1 VTEHAV
7 VSAEN
12 AASELAAERAPI
24 EAPRA
29 VDEVVV
35 LDYGGQY
42 SQLIARRVREC
53 GVFSELL
60 PHHVGAEEVARRKP
74 KGLILSGGPAS
85 VYAEGAPKL
94 DPQLLELGIPVLG
107 ICYGM
112 QLLALKLGGRVE
124 GAEVGEFGR
133 SRLMVTESGRL
144 LAGLPAEQSCWMS
157 HRDTVF
163 APPPGFRALAS
174 STESPVAAFESE
186 ERGVYGIQFHPEV
199 VHTPYGQ
206 DVLKRFLGDVCGCEM
221 TWSAASIVEE
231 QIARIREQ
239 VGDGKV
245 ICGLSGGVDS
255 SVAALLVHRA
265 VGDQLTCVFVDHGLM
280 RKNEGE
286 QVISAFRDTFHVPLV
301 AVDAERRF
309 LDKLAGVTEPE
320 RKRKIIGAEFIRVF
334 EEEAANIGDARFL
347 VQGTLYSDVIESGGG
362 TGAATIKS
370 HHNVGGLPED
380 LEFELVEPLRSL
392 FKDEVRA
399 VGAELGLP
407 ERLVWRQPFPGPGL
421 AIRVVGGEATK
432 ERLDVLR
439 DADFI
444 LQDEI
449 RKAGLYREL
458 WQSFCVL
465 PDIRTVGVQG
475 DERTYGYVVVIRA
488 VTSDDA
494 MTADW
499 ARLPYDLLEQIA
511 ARMIG
516 ELREVNRVVLDI
528 TSKPPG
534 TIEWE

>member
-1 VTEHAV
+1 VSEHGVVT
-7 VSAEN
+7 
-12 AASELAAERAPI
+12 AATAGTELADESAPLDI
-24 EAPRA
+24 PRA

-60 PHHVGAEEVARRKP
+60 PHHVGAEEVARRRP

-85 VYAEGAPKL
+85 VYADGAPKL

-112 QLLALKLGGRVE
+112 QLVALKLGGRVE

-133 SRLMVTESGRL
+133 SKLTVSEHGRL

-174 STESPVAAFESE
+174 SSESPVAAFESE
-186 ERGVYGIQFHPEV
+186 ERAIYGIQFHPEV
-199 VHTPYGQ
+199 VHTPFGQ
-206 DVLKRFLGDVCGCEM
+206 DILKRFLGDVCGCDM
-221 TWSAASIVEE
+221 AWSPASIVED
-231 QIARIREQ
+231 QIARIRDQ
-239 VGDGKV
+239 VGGAKV

-265 VGDQLTCVFVDHGLM
+265 IGDQLTCVFVDHGLM

-286 QVISAFRDTFHVPLV
+286 QVISAFRDTFKVPLV
-301 AVDAERRF
+301 AVDAETRF
-309 LDKLAGVTEPE
+309 LDRLTGVTEPE

-334 EEEAANIGDARFL
+334 EEEAAKIGDARYL

-370 HHNVGGLPED
+370 HHNVGGLPDD
-380 LEFELVEPLRSL
+380 LRFELVEPLRAL

-449 RKAGLYREL
+449 RNAGLYREL

-465 PDIRTVGVQG
+465 PDVRTVGVQG